1 MKSQKGVQTMH
12 HRNIRSVTVIA
23 IVGFFMLCA
32 MLRFA
37 SPLAAADKTVV
48 WNIPHTAAPSYYH
61 IINLKAFAEKVK
73 ELSKGQMEIR
83 VHPASSLYPQQEQIP
98 AVVEGRVE
106 IAPILTSYMVD
117 LFLPMAVLELPFM
130 TSSLDEHRAAAEKLR
145 PFYEEQLGKKDILL
159 LAISTWP
166 TQQLFSTKKP
176 IDQVEDWKGLK
187 VRVYGTETAE
197 LTKALGG
204 APVNIP
210 FAEVYTAL
218 QRNVA
223 DAAIT
228 SATNAE
234 HMKFSEV
241 AKHINYWFI
250 GGGACEFLGVNKKA
264 WNSLSPELQK
274 AVKDALKES
283 RFEDKEWED
292 AKALDANAKKRCTE
306 LGMTVVEVPQAEIVK
321 ARSMMKPAWDAWLKR
336 TGDDG
341 KRAVDLALKAL
352 GR

>member
-1 MKSQKGVQTMH
+1 MKKFKIGSWM
-12 HRNIRSVTVIA
+12 VIGL
-23 IVGFFMLCA
+23 VGAFIWCGLAAFPA
-32 MLRFA
+32 A
-37 SPLAAADKTVV
+37 PLAQEKTVV
-48 WNIPHTAAPSYYH
+48 WNLPHTAAPTYYH
-61 IINLKAFAEKVK
+61 ILNLKMLAEKVK
-73 ELSKGQMEIR
+73 ELSKGKMEIR

-130 TSSLDEHRAAAEKLR
+130 TSSLDQHRAAANKLR
-145 PFYEEQLGKKDILL
+145 PFYEEQLAKKDVLL
-159 LAISTWP
+159 MAITTWP
-166 TQQLFSTKKP
+166 TQQLFSTKQP

-187 VRVYGTETAE
+187 VRVYGTETSE

-223 DAAIT
+223 DGAIT

-241 AKHINYWFI
+241 AKYINYWFLM
-250 GGGACEFLGVNKKA
+250 GGACEFVGVNKKA
-264 WNSLSPELQK
+264 WNALTPELQK
-274 AVKDALKES
+274 VVKAAFTES

-306 LGMTVVEVPQAEIVK
+306 LGMTVVEVSQAEIDK
-321 ARSMMKPAWDAWLKR
+321 ARGKMKPAWDAWLKR
-336 TGDDG
+336 TGKDG
-341 KRAVDLALKAL
+341 QRALELANKAL

>member
-1 MKSQKGVQTMH
+1 MKKSKMSSWIVIGLIGVFVWGGLLT
-12 HRNIRSVTVIA
+12 IP
-23 IVGFFMLCA
+23 
-32 MLRFA
+32 
-37 SPLAAADKTVV
+37 SPLLAQEKTVV
-48 WNIPHTAAPSYYH
+48 WNLPHTAAPSYYH
-61 IINLKAFAEKVK
+61 IVNLRMLADKVK
-73 ELSKGQMEIR
+73 ELSKGKMEIR

-130 TSSLDEHRAAAEKLR
+130 TSSLEQHRAAANKLR
-145 PFYEEQLGKKDILL
+145 PFYEEQLAKHDIMLM
-159 LAISTWP
+159 AITTWP

-187 VRVYGTETAE
+187 VRVYGTETSE

-223 DAAIT
+223 DGAIT

-234 HMKFSEV
+234 HMKFFEV
-241 AKHINYWFI
+241 AKYINYWFLA
-250 GGGACEFLGVNKKA
+250 GGACEFIGVNKKA
-264 WNSLSPELQK
+264 WNALSPELQK
-274 AVKDALKES
+274 VVKDAFKES

-292 AKALDANAKKRCTE
+292 AMALDANAKKRCAE
-306 LGMTVVEVPQAEIVK
+306 LGMTVVEVSEEEITK
-321 ARSMMKPAWDAWLKR
+321 ARNMMKPAWDAWLKR
-336 TGDDG
+336 TGKDG
-341 KRAVDLALKAL
+341 KRAVELAEKAL